1 MLKPIAPVKTR
12 VHNISKK
19 VMRATMYTK
28 FSFGFEEEDIDFLF
42 KLFPHPHT
50 SIKLAAYHTR
60 AFR

>member
-1 MLKPIAPVKTR
+1 
-12 VHNISKK
+12 
-19 VMRATMYTK
+19 MYTK